1 MNATRTTRN
10 RISAAH
16 TALFVLD
23 GVHQARAAAAAAD
36 SLFASEIHW
45 SILAVVAEHPQF
57 TSGATGFASP
67 ILSPQEMESLAMA
80 DVAAG
85 DAAVAATARAFGGR
99 PVRHFVERGRPV
111 DAVARHV
118 GAYPADLVVVDS
130 PTLARDLV
138 GEGIVPV
145 LVMPSTEHL
154 TNDGPVLLALADER
168 LDDVVVSTAARLF
181 DPSATDF
188 VAVHVDSNRLRAQ
201 SLPVTTLT
209 PGSAGASVVSLLVD
223 DVEAAA
229 DRAEHIAESAVA
241 GTSIDGAEVIGE
253 SGDPASVIL
262 ATAQDRDAS
271 MIVVGTHDRNWL
283 ARLFRPSVSHAVL
296 QEARR
301 PILVMSA
308 SDPADQ

>member
-1 MNATRTTRN
+1 MKVTRN
-10 RISAAH
+10 RISTVE

-23 GVHQARAAAAAAD
+23 GVDPSRAAAAAAD
-36 SLFASEIHW
+36 SLFSSEVSW

-67 ILSPQEMESLAMA
+67 VLSPQEMDSLAMA
-80 DVAAG
+80 DIAAG
-85 DAAVAATARAFGGR
+85 DAAVAATARAFGSR
-99 PVRHFVERGRPV
+99 PVKHLVARGRPV

-118 GAYPADLVVVDS
+118 ADHPADLVVVDS
-130 PTLARDLV
+130 PSLARELV
-138 GEGIVPV
+138 GDGIVPV
-145 LVMPSTEHL
+145 LVMPTTEHQ
-154 TNDGPVLLALADER
+154 THDGPVLLAVADER
-168 LDDVVVSTAARLF
+168 LDDAVIATAARLF
-181 DPSATDF
+181 DPSTTDF

-223 DVEAAA
+223 DGAAA
-229 DRAEHIAESAVA
+229 DRAEHIAENAVA
-241 GTSIDGAEVIGE
+241 DTAIDHAEIIGE
-253 SGDPASVIL
+253 SGDPASVIV
-262 ATAQDRDAS
+262 ATAQEHDAA
-271 MIVVGTHDRNWL
+271 MIVVGTHDRGWL

-308 SDPADQ
+308 STRPLH